1 MTRCLVALV
10 VLAAVMVTGCVTPSV
25 SGQAIAPKAN
35 EAEAYHG
42 AWLDQPFAM
51 PDVTLTDTAGLPYN
65 LRTSPTTPVSLLY
78 LGYPDCPGVCND
90 TLGGLA
96 SALDELA
103 PDMRDDITVL
113 FVDIDADRGSSKQ
126 LKRWLAGHGDGF
138 VGLRGTTGE
147 IRGIA
152 DAVGVEMHE
161 PGPDG
166 TILHSAQIIGFD
178 RHHRA
183 TVLWTPGVPVDAL
196 TADLQTLVSAQ
207 R

>member
-1 MTRCLVALV
+1 MRCLVALV
-10 VLAAVMVTGCVTPSV
+10 VLATVLVTGCAAPSV
-25 SGQAIAPKAN
+25 AGQAIAPKAD

-42 AWLDQPFAM
+42 AWLGQPFGM

-78 LGYPDCPGVCND
+78 LGYPDCPSVCNS
-90 TLGGLA
+90 TVGGLA
-96 SALDELA
+96 GALDALA
-103 PDMRDDITVL
+103 PEIRDDITVL
-113 FVDIDADRGSSKQ
+113 FVDIDADRGSAKK

-138 VGLRGTTGE
+138 VGLRGTSGQV
-147 IRGIA
+147 RGIA
-152 DAVGVEMHE
+152 DAVGVEIHE
-161 PGPDG
+161 SAPDG

-183 TVLWTPGVPVDAL
+183 TVLWTPGLPVDAL
-196 TADLQTLVSAQ
+196 TADLHTLVAAQ